1 MLFLQLPFHGI
12 DPVIFGLGPI
22 ELRWYGLM
30 YVFGFI
36 AAYFVMRRAIR
47 QREEIRLTEND
58 LYDLLFYLILGVMVG
73 GRLGYIVFYDLGSY
87 LANPASIVAVWRG
100 GMSFHGGLI
109 GAFAGALFIVRR
121 RGWNFLVVADLG
133 AIGAPIG
140 LGLGRLGNFI
150 NGELYGRETSLPWAM
165 VFPGGGDVGRHPS
178 QIYEFLLE
186 GVFLFLFVG
195 WVYRR
200 RLAPGG
206 AFWAFLAGYGAV
218 RFLVE
223 FVREP
228 DAHIGTDL
236 GPLTRGQLLSLPLL
250 VAGTVLLVRWWG
262 TSSAA
267 TAAPPNLRGKRRPRS
282 R

>member
-1 MLFLQLPFHGI
+1 MLFFQLPFHGI
-12 DPVIFGLGPI
+12 DPVLVDLGPI

-30 YVFGFI
+30 YVLGFI

-47 QREEIRLTEND
+47 QREEIRLSEND

-73 GRLGYIVFYDLGSY
+73 GRLGYILFYDLDSY

-109 GAFAGALFIVRR
+109 GSILGALFITRR
-121 RGWNFLVVADLG
+121 RGWDFLVVADLG
-133 AIGAPIG
+133 AISAPIG
-140 LGLGRLGNFI
+140 LGLVRIGNFI
-150 NGELYGRETSLPWAM
+150 NGELYGRPTDVPWAM
-165 VFPGGGDVGRHPS
+165 VFPAGGDVGRHPS
-178 QIYEFLLE
+178 QIYESFLE
-186 GVFLFLFVG
+186 GLVLFVFVG

-200 RLAPGG
+200 KLAPGG
-206 AFWAFLAGYGAV
+206 AFWAFLGGYGVV

-250 VAGTVLLVRWWG
+250 VVGTVLLVRWWG
-262 TSSAA
+262 TSA
-267 TAAPPNLRGKRRPRS
+267 TAAPPNLRGRHRPRS